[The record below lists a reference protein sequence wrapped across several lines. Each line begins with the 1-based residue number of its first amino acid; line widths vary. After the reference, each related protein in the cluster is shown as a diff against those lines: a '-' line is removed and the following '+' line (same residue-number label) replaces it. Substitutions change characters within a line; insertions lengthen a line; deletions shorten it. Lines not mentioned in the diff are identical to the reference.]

1 VTEHDALSGHW
12 ALILGASS
20 GFGAATAMELARRG
34 MNIFGVHMDRST
46 TLPNAERVQS
56 HVQEMGRQAVMFN
69 VNAANPEKR
78 AEVLDAIEEK
88 LRGGQATIRVLF
100 HSLAFG
106 SMGDFI
112 PGPGGKAITQAQLE
126 MTLDVMANSLVYWAR
141 DVVTRDLMGPGG
153 RIYAMT
159 SSGSHRILPNYGA
172 VSAAKAALESHIRQ
186 IAVDLATR
194 GITANAIQ
202 AGITDTA
209 ALRKIPGHERLIHEA
224 STRNPMGRMTTPEDV
239 ASAVAV
245 LSLPETYFMTG
256 NTIKV
261 DGGEDN
267 VG

>member
-1 VTEHDALSGHW
+1 LSGHW

-20 GFGAATAMELARRG
+20 GFGAATALELARRG

-46 TLPNAERVQS
+46 TLHNAELVQS
-56 HVQEMGRQAVMFN
+56 EVQGMSRQAVMFN
-69 VNAANPEKR
+69 VNAANPERR
-78 AEVLDAIEEK
+78 AEVVDAIKERLE
-88 LRGGQATIRVLF
+88 GGPATVRVLF

-106 SMGDFI
+106 SMGDFV

-126 MTLDVMANSLVYWAR
+126 MTLDVMANSLVYWVR
-141 DVVTRDLMGPGG
+141 DVVNRGLMGPGG

-159 SSGSHRILPNYGA
+159 SSGSHRILPYYGA

-186 IAVDLATR
+186 LAVDLATR

-239 ASAVAV
+239 AAAVSA

-256 NTIKV
+256 NTIRV

>member
-1 VTEHDALSGHW
+1 VE
-12 ALILGASS
+12 
-20 GFGAATAMELARRG
+20 
-34 MNIFGVHMDRST
+34 
-46 TLPNAERVQS
+46 
-56 HVQEMGRQAVMFN
+56 EMGRQALMFN
-69 VNAANPEKR
+69 VNAASAEKR
-78 AEVLDAIEEK
+78 GEVLDAIQERLE
-88 LRGGQATIRVLF
+88 GSPATIRVLF

-106 SMGDFI
+106 SMGDFV
-112 PGPGGKAITQAQLE
+112 PGPGGRAITQSQLE
-126 MTLDVMANSLVYWAR
+126 MTLDVMANSLVYWTR
-141 DVVTRDLMGPGG
+141 DVVNRGLMGPGG

-159 SSGSHRILPNYGA
+159 SSGSHRILPYYGA
-172 VSAAKAALESHIRQ
+172 ISAAKAALESHVRQ
-186 IAVDLATR
+186 LAVDLATR

-224 STRNPMGRMTTPEDV
+224 STRNPMGRMTAPEDV

>member
-1 VTEHDALSGHW
+1 
-12 ALILGASS
+12 
-20 GFGAATAMELARRG
+20 

-56 HVQEMGRQAVMFN
+56 EVQEMGRQAVMFN
-69 VNAANPEKR
+69 VNAANAEKR
-78 AEVLDAIEEK
+78 AEVLDAIEGRLE
-88 LRGGQATIRVLF
+88 GGPATIRVLF

-106 SMGDFI
+106 SMGDFV
-112 PGPGGKAITQAQLE
+112 PGPGGRAITQAQLE
-126 MTLDVMANSLVYWAR
+126 MTLDVMANSLVYWTR
-141 DVVTRDLMGPGG
+141 DVVNRGLMGPGG

-159 SSGSHRILPNYGA
+159 SSGSHRILPHYGA

-186 IAVDLATR
+186 LAVDLATK

-209 ALRKIPGHERLIHEA
+209 ALRKIPGYERLIHEA

-239 ASAVAV
+239 ATAVAV
-245 LSLPETYFMTG
+245 LSLPETRFMTG
-256 NTIKV
+256 GTIKV

>member
-1 VTEHDALSGHW
+1 V
-12 ALILGASS
+12 
-20 GFGAATAMELARRG
+20 
-34 MNIFGVHMDRST
+34 
-46 TLPNAERVQS
+46 
-56 HVQEMGRQAVMFN
+56 
-69 VNAANPEKR
+69 
-78 AEVLDAIEEK
+78 EVLDAIEEMLK
-88 LRGGQATIRVLF
+88 GGPATIRVLF

-106 SMGDFI
+106 SMGDFV

-141 DVVTRDLMGPGG
+141 DVVNRGLMGPGG

-159 SSGSHRILPNYGA
+159 SSGSHRILPYYGA

-186 IAVDLATR
+186 LAVDLATR

-239 ASAVAV
+239 AAAVSA
-245 LSLPETYFMTG
+245 LCLPETYFMTG
-256 NTIKV
+256 NTIRV